1 MFAHKLGDLEK
12 VTLNLRIKTIVM
24 SDCFVQRVNR
34 YILEHHMIR
43 PGEIVVV
50 GVSGGVDSLSLLYC
64 LHALR
69 HEFSCSLHVAH
80 LDHGIRP
87 DSVADAEYVHKLAE
101 ELNLPISV
109 EQVDVPQ
116 MMRHRGLSVEAA
128 AREARFDFYERV
140 SEQIGATKI
149 ALGHHRGDQAETV
162 LMRLLRG
169 AGSIGLKGMLPVRE
183 GKFIRP
189 LLNFS
194 REEIEAFAAE
204 LGLQP
209 RRDSTNY
216 EPSSL
221 RNRIRLELIPL
232 LEQLYNPNIQN
243 TINQTAELL
252 RVESDYLEG
261 IGGEAF
267 QACREKPDVTDVVV
281 LNRRTFLRYHLAVR
295 QRILRCAIG
304 EFSGN
309 MTSFYFNHFS
319 AMLKLIEGESP
330 NASLNLPGNL
340 RLQRAYD
347 QLIFHKSEYA
357 SNEFEYEVVVPG
369 TTDLPLLNARI
380 IATVEASQPAKLPDG
395 KFRAV
400 FDFFQSPLKLR
411 NRWAGDRF
419 QPFGMQGSK
428 KVKDFLIDS
437 KVPRQERDRVP
448 ILVSGEEIVWVVGH
462 RTSERFKVGDETKRC
477 VYLAYTPYD
486 GLAD

>member
-1 MFAHKLGDLEK
+1 
-12 VTLNLRIKTIVM
+12 M
-24 SDCFVQRVNR
+24 SDCFVQRVTR
-34 YILEHHMIR
+34 YIREHHMIQ
-43 PGEIVVV
+43 PGEIVLV

-64 LHALR
+64 LHELR
-69 HEFSCSLHVAH
+69 HEFNCSLHVAH

-87 DSVADAEYVHKLAE
+87 DSAADAEFVCKHANQ
-101 ELNLPISV
+101 LNLAISV
-109 EQVDVPQ
+109 ERVDVWQ
-116 MMRHRGLSVEAA
+116 MMRHQKLSVETA
-128 AREARFDFYERV
+128 ARNARFNFYEGV
-140 SEQIGATKI
+140 SEQIGATKV
-149 ALGHHRGDQAETV
+149 ALGHNRGDQSETV

-169 AGSIGLKGMLPVRE
+169 AGSIGLRGMLPVRD

-189 LLNFS
+189 FLNFS

-216 EPSSL
+216 EPNNL

-232 LEQLYNPNIQN
+232 LEQSYNPNLQN
-243 TINQTAELL
+243 TVNQTAELL

-261 IGGEAF
+261 IARDAF

-281 LNRRTFLRYHLAVR
+281 LNRHTFLRYHLAVR

-304 EFSGN
+304 EISGN
-309 MTSFYFNHFS
+309 MRRFYFNHFA

-340 RLQRAYD
+340 RLQRAYN
-347 QLIFHKSEYA
+347 QLIFHKSVYA
-357 SNEFEYEVVVPG
+357 PNEFEYEVAVPG
-369 TTDLPLLNARI
+369 STDLPLLKARM
-380 IATVEASQPAKLPDG
+380 IATVGASQPAKFPDG

-411 NRWAGDRF
+411 NRRAGDRF
-419 QPFGMQGSK
+419 QPFGMQGNK

-437 KVPRQERDRVP
+437 KVPRRERDRVP
-448 ILVSGEEIVWVVGH
+448 ILVSGEEIAWVVGH
-462 RTSERFKVGDETKRC
+462 RTSERFKVGDATKRC
-477 VYLAYTPYD
+477 VYLAFTQFD